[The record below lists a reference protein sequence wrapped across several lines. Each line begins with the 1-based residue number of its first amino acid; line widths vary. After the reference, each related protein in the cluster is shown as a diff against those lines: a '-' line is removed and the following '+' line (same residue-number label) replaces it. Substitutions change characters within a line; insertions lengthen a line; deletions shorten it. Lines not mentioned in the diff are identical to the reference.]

1 MTIIALS
8 NIVLNTLAILLVI
21 LMVAIG
27 AQVLFSALDIN
38 PVLGFAEQLPFVGKA
53 ISLNSLLDF
62 QWHLL
67 VITGL
72 LPAGLVWLQDKHVRV
87 DFFYSRRS
95 AGWQNGTDLIGNLVF
110 ALPFF
115 ALMLPA
121 AWDFAGRAWR
131 SDEGSRNGGLNDLW
145 LIKGV
150 LPIGIALLALAV
162 LLETISFLRRRAAAR
177 G

>member
-1 MTIIALS
+1 MEKYSSMWS
-8 NIVLNTLAILLVI
+8 N
-21 LMVAIG
+21 
-27 AQVLFSALDIN
+27 SDIN
-38 PVLGFAEQLPFVGKA
+38 PVLSFTEQLPLLGKA

-72 LPAGLVWLQDKHVRV
+72 LPAGLVWLWDKHVRV

-95 AGWQNGTDLIGNLVF
+95 PGWQNGTDLLGNLIF

-131 SDEGSRNGGLNDLW
+131 SDEGSRNGGLIDLW
-145 LIKGV
+145 LIKGMM
-150 LPIGIALLALAV
+150 PIGIALLALAV
-162 LLETISFLRRRAAAR
+162 LIETISFFRQRAAAR

>member
-1 MTIIALS
+1 MIRALS
-8 NIVLNTLAILLVI
+8 NIALNTLAILLVI
-21 LMVAIG
+21 LMMAIG

-38 PVLGFAEQLPFVGKA
+38 PVLSFAEQLPFVGKA

-95 AGWQNGTDLIGNLVF
+95 TGWQNGTDLIGNLVF

-145 LIKGV
+145 LIKGI

-162 LLETISFLRRRAAAR
+162 LLEIASCLRQRAAAR